1 VDECR
6 PGSRRP
12 TVLAGVPIGHVEGLL
27 LPHLETR
34 QRFTEACRE
43 PEVTEEVGQP
53 TAGGNDDAIT
63 FDGLPIAEMTRKP
76 LAERR
81 ATSATGQSVSTRA
94 RPVARARSSM
104 VSTVVWASMTPAS
117 GCHRTSVPKVNWG
130 HRTAAGVASRISCS
144 TPTA

>member
-1 VDECR
+1 VLIERRTDHPTAVELRDLLPREARLLPREYRVPSTGQPIGEHLVGLVDECR
-6 PGSRRP
+6 PGSCRP

-63 FDGLPIAEMTRKP
+63 FDGLPH
-76 LAERR
+76 RR
-81 ATSATGQSVSTRA
+81 DDTEAARGTS
-94 RPVARARSSM
+94 
-104 VSTVVWASMTPAS
+104 
-117 GCHRTSVPKVNWG
+117 G
-130 HRTAAGVASRISCS
+130 HLGDGPI
-144 TPTA
+144 